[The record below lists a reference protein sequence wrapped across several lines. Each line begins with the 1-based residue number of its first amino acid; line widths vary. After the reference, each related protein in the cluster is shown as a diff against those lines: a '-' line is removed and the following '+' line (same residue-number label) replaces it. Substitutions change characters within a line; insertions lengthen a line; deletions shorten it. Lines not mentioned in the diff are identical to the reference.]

1 MTTEAALK
9 EVCDRTHDELDR
21 RIHSIETSLKDN
33 LDRLYNKF
41 DRETLIWAEKAVEHA
56 KRPSMSTMFVV
67 SFLSS
72 ATAGLGTVI
81 ITHLLGGK

>member
-21 RIHSIETSLKDN
+21 RIHSLETSLKDN
-33 LDRLYNKF
+33 LDRLYNKL

-56 KRPSMSTMFVV
+56 KRPSMVTMVMV

-72 ATAGLGTVI
+72 TTVGLMVLI
-81 ITHLLGGK
+81 LTHMVNAK